1 MTQPLGQTLP
11 LSFQQRRAALA
22 RRMKQPGLVVA
33 PGVFELI
40 SARIADPM
48 GFDCLY
54 VTGYGLVAS
63 HLGLPDAGLA
73 TYSDMA
79 GRVAQIAKMTRT
91 PFIADADTGYG
102 GLLNVQHTV
111 RGYEEAGACGIQL
124 EDQEFPKK
132 CGHMLGRRVISA
144 EDMAAKVRV
153 AVDSRSD
160 PNFLVVARTDARTTH
175 GLDEALRRAEKYLKA
190 GADVLF
196 VESPESVEEMRKIG
210 ETFKGVPLLANMV
223 EGGRTPVLDKKGLE
237 EVGYRIAI
245 FPALGFLSMGAVL
258 DRAYSELKAKGSSV
272 GIDVPLY
279 DFKKFSALMGF
290 DWVADFDKKYRDNA

>member
-1 MTQPLGQTLP
+1 MNA
-11 LSFQQRRAALA
+11 SRRAALA
-22 RRMKQPGLVVA
+22 QRMKKNELIVA

-40 SARIADPM
+40 SAKIADRM
-48 GFDCLY
+48 GFECLY

-63 HLGLPDAGLA
+63 HLGLPDAGIA
-73 TYSDMA
+73 TYTDMV

-223 EGGRTPVLDKKGLE
+223 EGGRTPVLDRKGLE

-245 FPALGFLSMGAVL
+245 FPALGFLSMGAAL
-258 DRAYSELKAKGSSV
+258 DKAYSELKAKGSSV
-272 GIDVPLY
+272 GVNVPLY

-290 DWVADFDKKYRDNA
+290 DWVAEFDEKYRDDA

>member
-1 MTQPLGQTLP
+1 MNPNK
-11 LSFQQRRAALA
+11 RAALA
-22 RRMKQPGLVVA
+22 QRLKKKELIVA

-40 SARIADPM
+40 SAKIADQM

-63 HLGLPDAGLA
+63 HLGLPDAGIA
-73 TYSDMA
+73 TYSDMV
-79 GRVAQIAKMTRT
+79 GRVAQIGKMTQT

-111 RGYEEAGACGIQL
+111 RGYEAAGACGIQL

-132 CGHMLGRRVISA
+132 CGHMLGRRVIAA

-153 AVDSRSD
+153 AADSRASRD
-160 PNFLVVARTDARTTH
+160 FLVIARTDARTTL
-175 GLDEALRRAEKYLKA
+175 GLDEALRRAECYLKA

-223 EGGRTPVLDKKGLE
+223 EGGRTPVLDRKSLE
-237 EVGYRIAI
+237 EIGYRIAI
-245 FPALGFLSMGAVL
+245 FPAIGFLSMGAAL
-258 DRAYSELKAKGSSV
+258 DSSYRHLLKTGSSV
-272 GIDVPLY
+272 GNPAPFY

-290 DWVADFDKKYRDNA
+290 DWVAEFDKKYRDGG